1 VVGLGKSTRKG
12 ATGMRDLL
20 GLGKS
25 ARVRNLFSV
34 STAQVDKSSRRLL
47 YKGSFKLFLM
57 VHVGIF
63 KA

>member
-1 VVGLGKSTRKG
+1 
-12 ATGMRDLL
+12 MRDLL

-25 ARVRNLFSV
+25 ARVWNFFSV

-57 VHVGIF
+57 VHVEIL
-63 KA
+63 KAGCDAREGTRRSD